1 MRNLQLV
8 LQNAGGGTGRSAT
21 FGELSASALQ
31 RRMQPELTPQET
43 DALLSESMWSRRL
56 RRVLTEF
63 QDNYSGDFRLFR
75 IY

>member
-1 MRNLQLV
+1 MRNLHLV
-8 LQNAGGGTGRSAT
+8 LQNAGGGTKSSSPRV
-21 FGELSASALQ
+21 EVPP
-31 RRMQPELTPQET
+31 RELTPQET
-43 DALLSESMWSRRL
+43 DALLSESLWSRPV